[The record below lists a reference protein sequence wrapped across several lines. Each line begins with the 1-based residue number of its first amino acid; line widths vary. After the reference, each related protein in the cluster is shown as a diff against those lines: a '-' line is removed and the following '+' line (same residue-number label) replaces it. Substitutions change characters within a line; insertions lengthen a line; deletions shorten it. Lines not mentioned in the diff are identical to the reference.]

1 MQKRFPLSL
10 ATLGLGLTCWA
21 LCAAGCPARP
31 NSSLPLRGFLAG
43 AATPAPAPGGAAA
56 ELAFERS
63 KFMQDTAYHDTT
75 KMALD
80 YSPDGAY
87 SETNRAYDL
96 DHSSKWYIEEQR
108 TGADAIAGGLSKDDT
123 AAIDRG
129 LLLFKWGFAQQ
140 ASDGSFPGTAGG
152 QDWQE
157 FHSTSFFVEAV
168 ARACLLLQASKYADK
183 YAGQINALKPK
194 LLKAALWMTTPD
206 VERDGK
212 KHNDPTTHR
221 FYLVGCAFGETGVL
235 CGNDDLIKRSA
246 GYVRTGIGRQD
257 PSGFNPE
264 KGGPDTSYN
273 AAGLV
278 FAQRYY
284 TMVGS
289 AAARVSGDSR
299 LLPDLY
305 AMIGR
310 GVAWEAYQI
319 DPDSGQVSQAF
330 NTRVGGKHTEND
342 RGGKPKKLAKGQVYR
357 CLAYWAQLSGDQSN
371 MDLAMRVA
379 RGRSL

>member
-1 MQKRFPLSL
+1 MPQRSPFPL
-10 ATLGLGLTCWA
+10 AALGLGLTCWV
-21 LCAAGCPARP
+21 LCAVGCPARP
-31 NSSLPLRGFLAG
+31 
-43 AATPAPAPGGAAA
+43 APAVSFASAPTPGGPAA

-63 KFMQDTAYHDTT
+63 PFMQTTAFHETASKARDH
-75 KMALD
+75 A
-80 YSPDGAY
+80 PDGAY

-96 DHSSKWYIEEQR
+96 DHHSPWYIEQQR
-108 TGADAIAGGLSKDDT
+108 EGAEAVAAGLSRDDT

-140 ASDGSFPGTAGG
+140 AADGSFPGTAGG

-157 FHSTSFFVEAV
+157 FHSTSFFVESV
-168 ARACLLLQASKYADK
+168 ARACLLLQASRYAGKYA
-183 YAGQINALKPK
+183 AQIAALKPK

-212 KHNDPTTHR
+212 QHNDPLTHR

-235 CGNDDLIKRSA
+235 CNNNDLVKRSA
-246 GYVRTGIGRQD
+246 GYVRDGIGRQD

-278 FAQRYY
+278 FAERYY
-284 TMVGS
+284 TLVGS

-310 GVAWEAYQI
+310 GVAWEAAQI
-319 DPDSGQVSQAF
+319 DPATGQVSTAA
-330 NTRVGGKHTEND
+330 NTRVGGRHTEND

-357 CLAYWAQLSGDQSN
+357 CLAYWAQLSGDQTN
-371 MDLAMRVA
+371 MALALKVA
-379 RGRSL
+379 KGHVL